1 MNVRKTMAMMLVC
14 GGMLVATGSI
24 RAGDPHH
31 AHAEIGKAAPA
42 IELLGIDGKT
52 YKLSDFKGKVVVLE
66 WTNHNCPFVKRAH
79 KAKLMKET
87 LAKFAGKPV
96 AWMAI
101 DSTETCADQVADIK
115 AWAKENGIDYPILL
129 DPSGRVGH
137 AYGALTTPHMFIIDQ
152 KGNLAYTGAVD
163 DEYEEDGDGS
173 RNYVAQAVTAL
184 LKGSTVPL
192 ARTKSHGCSVKYKK

>member
-1 MNVRKTMAMMLVC
+1 M
-14 GGMLVATGSI
+14 VAAVVVLGCVWATSGPLM
-24 RAGDPHH
+24 AGDQDR
-31 AHAEIGKAAPA
+31 AAAEIGKAAPA
-42 IELLGIDGKT
+42 IELPGIDGKT

-87 LAKFAGKPV
+87 LARFAGKPV
-96 AWMAI
+96 AWVAI

-115 AWAKENGIDYPILL
+115 AWAKENGVDYPILL
-129 DPSGRVGH
+129 DPTGRVGH

-163 DEYEEDGDGS
+163 NEYEEDGDGS
-173 RNYVAQAVTAL
+173 RNYVAEAVTAL
-184 LKGSTVPL
+184 LKGSTVPI